1 MSNNSEGKREK
12 VYERDQ
18 YRNHQIRQRE
28 VQLRNGIEREREG
41 EGRWWEREGIR
52 MRE

>member
-28 VQLRNGIEREREG
+28 VQLRNGIERERG
-41 EGRWWEREGIR
+41 KGDGEREK
-52 MRE
+52 E